1 MTAEADTKTRILD
14 AAARLFAEQGLEGVS
29 LRAVTTEAGVNLAA
43 VNYHFGSKEALLA
56 AMGQRFFNAMSA
68 GQAAGLDALLASDD
82 LPSVAALLTAYAA
95 PVFAQFDAHRGQ
107 DWARVWMLTRAP
119 DRPGRG
125 MMPPMQS
132 EAGAAV
138 TRQYVAAL
146 RQILPQLPPE
156 ELAWRFERAVALL
169 MANQGKRLSPA
180 YMSQAA
186 NASATNAD
194 ERAWLITFLAG
205 ALEAPPTG
213 SSLA

>member
-29 LRAVTTEAGVNLAA
+29 LRAVTAEAGVNLAA

-56 AMGQRFFNAMSA
+56 AMGQRFFDALSA
-68 GQAAGLDALLASDD
+68 GQVAAFDALLTGDD
-82 LPSVAALLTAYAA
+82 APSVQALLTAYAA

-107 DWARVWMLTRAP
+107 EWARVWMLTRAP

-125 MMPPMQS
+125 MMAPQMLS
-132 EAGAAV
+132 EAQAAV
-138 TRQYVAAL
+138 TRRYVAAL
-146 RQILPQLPPE
+146 RQALPYLPPD
-156 ELAWRFERAVALL
+156 ELVWRFERASALL

-180 YMSQAA
+180 YMNAA
-186 NASATNAD
+186 QPD

-205 ALEAPPTG
+205 ALQAPPTG
-213 SSLA
+213 S